1 MLSAR
6 MCHHDCVGDELGR
19 VEEYNVVGKPS
30 RRGARLVKMEAKQR
44 WQASVMHSPA
54 DLGDVLYPADLAV
67 PVTLFDLCHGPRD
80 DFAFFPV
87 QNPEPRHVLQLFAD
101 LMFQGERNVTTDE

>member
-19 VEEYNVVGKPS
+19 VEEYKVGGKLP

-44 WQASVMHSPA
+44 WQASMMHSSCRPR
-54 DLGDVLYPADLAV
+54 GYPSPGRSNCAV
-67 PVTLFDLCHGPRD
+67 DAL
-80 DFAFFPV
+80 
-87 QNPEPRHVLQLFAD
+87 
-101 LMFQGERNVTTDE
+101 